1 MRVIHP
7 VLALQASGVISLRG
21 LAIALNN
28 RGVRTA
34 WGGQLEVS
42 NVRNC
47 LTSKSRTGLPL

>member
-34 WGGQLEVS
+34 WGGQWEVS